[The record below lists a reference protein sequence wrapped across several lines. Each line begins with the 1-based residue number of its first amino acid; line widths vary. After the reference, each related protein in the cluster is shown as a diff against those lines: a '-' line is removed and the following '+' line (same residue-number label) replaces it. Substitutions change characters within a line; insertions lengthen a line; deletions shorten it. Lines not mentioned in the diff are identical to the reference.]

1 MSKKQ
6 PTKPTPAVSKQPII
20 INDFTQVAP
29 DRSRKDIKALRQ
41 AIEAAETPIMP
52 SRVALYDLYHDNIT
66 IDGHLSGI
74 LNKRRDT
81 VRNKALQFVN
91 AEGRVVDKLTPLI
104 ASEAFYRL
112 CGHIIDSEFWGISGV
127 QFLAGDK
134 FNFIEI
140 PRKHILAERGEIAR
154 NLYDVTGTPV
164 ADIPGAWIIGQ
175 PDNLGRLLTCMLYAI
190 YKRGGLGDLAQYVE
204 IFGQP
209 IRIIHYDAYD
219 TRTRDELRKMAQQAG
234 SSLVMM
240 IPKQAQFEM
249 LDGKSSNGNG
259 ELQRTF
265 INTCNEEMSIAILGN
280 TESTASSASSGYAQA
295 KEHGKQQQEIIK
307 ADMKLLLNTLNSDYF
322 LGILALYGF
331 PVEGGHFVF
340 AQDIDLSALTQRIN
354 IDIQLADRVPID
366 DDYWYNT
373 YGIPKPDNYNELK
386 AKLEETKQAAL
397 EALRRSAGMNGQDG
411 GNNTE
416 DDDLTR
422 EEQQEKAR
430 NRKEA
435 NRTKASAQKSKN
447 LADMLHN
454 FFGIAPLEGA

>member
-1 MSKKQ
+1 MDKKNFR
-6 PTKPTPAVSKQPII
+6 KNTPKIGKQPII

-66 IDGHLSGI
+66 IDGHLAGI
-74 LNKRRDT
+74 IDKRRDT

-91 AEGRVVDKLTPLI
+91 AEGRVVDELIPLI
-104 ASEAFYRL
+104 TSEPFYRL
-112 CGHIIDSEFWGISGV
+112 CGVILDSILWGISGV
-127 QFLAGDK
+127 QFIAGES
-134 FNFIEI
+134 FEFVEI
-140 PRKHILAERGEIAR
+140 PRKHILAERGEIAH
-154 NLYDVTGTPV
+154 NQFDVKGTPV
-164 ADIPGAWIIGQ
+164 ADIPGAWLIGQ

-209 IRIIHYDAYD
+209 VRIIHYDAYD
-219 TRTRDELRKMAQQAG
+219 TRTRDELRKMAQNAG

-265 INTCNEEMSIAILGN
+265 ITTCNEEMSIAILGN

-373 YGIPKPDNYNELK
+373 YGIPKPDNYDELK
-386 AKLEETKQAAL
+386 AKLEEAKQAAL
-397 EALRRSAGMNGQDG
+397 DALHRSAGMNGGDE
-411 GNNTE
+411 N
-416 DDDLTR
+416 DDLTR
-422 EEQQEKAR
+422 SEKQEKAQQQ
-430 NRKEA
+430 KEA

-447 LADMLHN
+447 LADMLRN
-454 FFGIAPLEGA
+454 FFDIAPHDGA

>member
-1 MSKKQ
+1 MSKK
-6 PTKPTPAVSKQPII
+6 TRKPIPAVAKQPGIV

-52 SRVALYDLYHDNIT
+52 NRADLYDLYHDNIT

-91 AEGRVVDKLTPLI
+91 AEGRVVDEMTALI
-104 ASEAFYRL
+104 DSAEFYRL
-112 CGHIIDSEFWGISGV
+112 CGLIIDSVFWGISGV
-127 QFLAGDK
+127 QFIAGDK
-134 FNFIEI
+134 FDFVEI
-140 PRKHILAERGEIAR
+140 PRKHILAERGEICR
-154 NLYDVTGTPV
+154 NIYDCHGVPI
-164 ADIPGAWIIGQ
+164 ADIPGAWLIGQ
-175 PDNLGRLLTCMLYAI
+175 PHDLGRLLTCMLYAI

-209 IRIIHYDAYD
+209 VRIIHYDAYD
-219 TRTRDELRKMAQQAG
+219 TKTRDELRKMAQQAG

-259 ELQRTF
+259 QLQRTF

-280 TESTASSASSGYAQA
+280 SETTTSSASSGYAQA

-322 LGILALYGF
+322 LGILALYGY
-331 PVEGGHFVF
+331 PVEGGHFSF
-340 AQDIDLSALTQRIN
+340 AQEVDLTALTQRIN

-373 YGIPKPDNYNELK
+373 YGIPKPDNYDELK
-386 AKLEETKQAAL
+386 AQLEEQKQATL
-397 EALRRSAGMNGQDG
+397 EALRRSSGASNDHS
-411 GNNTE
+411 E
-416 DDDLTR
+416 DETQQ
-422 EEQQEKAR
+422 EQQEKAQQ
-430 NRKEA
+430 RKEN
-435 NRTKASAQKSKN
+435 NRTRNAANKAKN
-447 LADMLHN
+447 LADMLQG
-454 FFGIAPLEGA
+454 FFGIAPHDGA